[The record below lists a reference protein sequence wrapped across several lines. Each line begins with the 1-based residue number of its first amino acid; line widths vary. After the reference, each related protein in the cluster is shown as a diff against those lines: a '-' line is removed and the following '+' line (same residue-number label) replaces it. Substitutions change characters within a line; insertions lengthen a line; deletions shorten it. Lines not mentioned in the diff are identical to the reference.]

1 MALNRLLI
9 VLGIATGLVAC
20 DSADKAK
27 ATFESVSSSLTQSA
41 IFDADGMLWLDS
53 LQAPVAMIR
62 DGESLL
68 IVPTNLE
75 GDQFYFNS
83 LRPAGEDG
91 ANYSTL
97 VTAERI
103 LPYFGDREK
112 VLFDEAEACTEL
124 MGFLE
129 NGGDPK
135 WVRALVYMTGAGDWY
150 VQPNLEELKVSWA
163 RIAKEEIDKC
173 VTRSQSPDLSL
184 TLTFRNT
191 SQNPEQEI
199 LPALIADDGSAMQ
212 YSFIRK
218 LTDSE
223 KANLVSKTKSFLE
236 ERKAVREKFQR
247 LASEF
252 SYEAQIESVGLAGV
266 QPRQALILMD
276 GNNRFR
282 VAEDGE

>member
-1 MALNRLLI
+1 
-9 VLGIATGLVAC
+9 
-20 DSADKAK
+20 
-27 ATFESVSSSLTQSA
+27 
-41 IFDADGMLWLDS
+41 
-53 LQAPVAMIR
+53 MIR
-62 DGESLL
+62 EGDSLL

-83 LRPAGEDG
+83 LRPAGEDDP
-91 ANYSTL
+91 ANHSTL
-97 VTAERI
+97 VTAKRM
-103 LPYFGDREK
+103 LPYFGDREN
-112 VLFDEAEACTEL
+112 VLFDEACTKL

-129 NGGDPK
+129 KGGDPK
-135 WVRALVYMTGAGDWY
+135 WVQALVDFNGAGDWY
-150 VQPNLEELKVSWA
+150 VRRNLEELKVAWA
-163 RIAKEEIDKC
+163 RIAKEEIDQC
-173 VTRSQSPDLSL
+173 TTRLQAPDLST
-184 TLTFRNT
+184 TLTFRNI
-191 SQNPEQEI
+191 SQIPAQEI
-199 LPALIADDGSAMQ
+199 IPALIADDGSSAQ

-223 KANLVSKTKSFLE
+223 KSNLISKTKSFLE

-266 QPRQALILMD
+266 QPGQYLILMD